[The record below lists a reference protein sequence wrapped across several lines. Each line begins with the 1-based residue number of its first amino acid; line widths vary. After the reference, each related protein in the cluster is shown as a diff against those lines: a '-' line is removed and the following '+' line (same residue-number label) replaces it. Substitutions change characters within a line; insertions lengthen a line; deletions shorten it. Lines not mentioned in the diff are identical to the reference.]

1 MGSGKK
7 NRCVFIENVPYH
19 LIARVNAGEEIFLDA
34 AACELFLVK
43 LEKAK
48 ARFPCKVWNFI
59 ILPSSIQLL
68 VNPETASSLPLFM
81 KQLLGTFGQYFNLQ
95 RNRLGHVWC
104 LRYRRLPV
112 MDDEDFKIVFK
123 EISLGAVTA
132 GLADLITDY
141 PYCGMHHILQEK
153 FTIVEPL
160 SDTTLPI
167 IEELLMR

>member
-7 NRCVFIENVPYH
+7 NHCVFIEDVPYH
-19 LIARVNAGEEIFLDA
+19 LIARVNVGEEIFLDA

-48 ARFPCKVWNFI
+48 AKFPCKVWNFL

-68 VNPETASSLPLFM
+68 VYPETASSLPLFM

-95 RNRLGHVWC
+95 RNRLGHVWYF
-104 LRYRRLPV
+104 RYDRFPV
-112 MDDEDFKIVFK
+112 MDDGDFKIIFD
-123 EISLGAVTA
+123 EISLGAVKA
-132 GLADLITDY
+132 GLADMITDY
-141 PYCGMHHILQEK
+141 PYCGMHHILREK

-160 SDTTLPI
+160 CDTTLPI